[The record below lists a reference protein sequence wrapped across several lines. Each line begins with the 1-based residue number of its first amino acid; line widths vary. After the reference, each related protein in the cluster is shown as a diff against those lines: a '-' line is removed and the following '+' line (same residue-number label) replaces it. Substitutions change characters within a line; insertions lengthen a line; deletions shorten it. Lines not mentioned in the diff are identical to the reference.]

1 MASRI
6 PFPNRF
12 YAAVGFAANPPL
24 GARAVADETRLLL
37 YALYQQATAGPCR
50 APKPWGWNAI
60 ESAKWSS
67 WTQLGDVAAL
77 DAMRMYVSTMEEE
90 NPDWF
95 SLFTDGGD
103 PARVAE
109 ALEAAAEAV
118 AAAGAESDL
127 AASREREREA
137 AERLRRAEAVAA
149 RSHPAV
155 DRIDAEEGTWTVLTK
170 QIGGAQKPRGRY
182 AHAMAA
188 VGDDVFVIGGN
199 AGGRRLGDVF
209 ALHLPNLT
217 WRRVDATVAV
227 EDGGDGR
234 RAVFGKR
241 SGHAAVSW
249 GTKVVVVGGYHEDEP
264 RPARTRGA
272 SAEEEN
278 AEPDQLVPEL
288 DAWVLDTETSEWARL
303 ALRGPAPVARGGHT
317 ATLVR
322 GEAGAKIVVFGG
334 EDRRGRLLDDVHV
347 IDLAARSWVA
357 PRATGAA
364 PTARAGHVAA
374 SFGGGS
380 RAVTDV
386 YVFGGVCA
394 GSAGEVSGELF
405 ALDTMSMTWRELEP
419 AGVPPVPRAG
429 AAGAVVGE
437 AWFVAGGGGV
447 GGGRRDTVALRVEP
461 SSCELEWTSAAEVGA
476 GSSLAAE
483 GAGVVAVGG
492 GAALLAFGGYDG
504 ARYSADAHA
513 LKRPAAGRLPMTKT
527 KMLSPVKKKEWVSAA
542 ETEARR
548 GSSPS
553 GALSPRAGTP
563 RAGTPR
569 AAEAEDASRA
579 DESSAPSPPRG
590 AAEALAEARRLLAEE
605 RSRSS
610 RLEASLAETRLQL
623 DRLMRKVGGGGSSAT
638 SSPRGAEPMSSA
650 SPPRRAKGI
659 WGFLAGDAPEYKG
672 ATA

>member
-24 GARAVADETRLLL
+24 GARAVTDETRLLL

-109 ALEAAAEAV
+109 TLEAAAEAV
-118 AAAGAESDL
+118 AAAGAESEL

-155 DRIDAEEGTWTVLTK
+155 DRSAAAEGTWTVLTT
-170 QIGGAQKPRGRY
+170 QLGGAQMPRGRT

-217 WRRVDATVAV
+217 WRRVDAKVAA
-227 EDGGDGR
+227 ENGGDGVG
-234 RAVFGKR
+234 AFPAR
-241 SGHAAVSW
+241 SGHAAVTW
-249 GTKVVVVGGYHEDEP
+249 GTKVVVIGGYHDDKDSVGVDRESSISI
-264 RPARTRGA
+264 G
-272 SAEEEN
+272 
-278 AEPDQLVPEL
+278 L
-288 DAWVLDTETSEWARL
+288 DAWTLDTETSEWARL
-303 ALRGPAPVARGGHT
+303 DLRGPAPPARGGHT

-347 IDLAARSWVA
+347 IDLATRSWVA

-394 GSAGEVSGELF
+394 GGAGEVSGELF

-437 AWFVAGGGGV
+437 AWFVAGGGGA

-461 SSCELEWTSAAEVGA
+461 SSGELEWTSAAEVGA

-483 GAGVVAVGG
+483 GACVVAVGG

-504 ARYSADAHA
+504 ARYSADAHV

-527 KMLSPVKKKEWVSAA
+527 KMLSPVKRKEWVSAA

-553 GALSPRAGTP
+553 GAPSPRAGTPRAGTP

-659 WGFLAGDAPEYKG
+659 WGFLTGDAPEYRV
-672 ATA
+672 ANSSAASA

>member
-67 WTQLGDVAAL
+67 WTQLGDTAAI

-109 ALEAAAEAV
+109 VLEAAAEAV
-118 AAAGAESDL
+118 AAAGAESEL

-137 AERLRRAEAVAA
+137 AERLKRAEAVAS

-155 DRIDAEEGTWTVLTK
+155 DRIDAEEGAWTTLTK
-170 QIGGAQKPRGRY
+170 QIGGAHKPRGRY
-182 AHAMAA
+182 AHAMAT

-217 WRRVDATVAV
+217 WRRVEAKVAA
-227 EDGGDGR
+227 EDGGD
-234 RAVFGKR
+234 APLASFPAR

-249 GTKVVVVGGYHEDEP
+249 GTKVVVVGGYHEDAAAAQGAAAA
-264 RPARTRGA
+264 ARAR
-272 SAEEEN
+272 EN
-278 AEPDQLVPEL
+278 AEAAAPKL
-288 DAWVLDTETSEWARL
+288 DAWVLDTETSEWRRL
-303 ALRGPAPVARGGHT
+303 ALRGPAPPARGGHT

-347 IDLAARSWVA
+347 IDLADKSWVA
-357 PRATGAA
+357 PQIRGVA
-364 PTARAGHVAA
+364 PAARAGHVAA

-386 YVFGGVCA
+386 YVFGGVSA
-394 GSAGEVSGELF
+394 GAAGEVSGELF

-437 AWFVAGGGGV
+437 AWFIAGGGGA

-461 SSCELEWTSAAEVGA
+461 SSGELEWTSAAEVDA

-504 ARYSADAHA
+504 AKYSAEAHV

-527 KMLSPVKKKEWVSAA
+527 KMLSPVKQKEWVSAA

-548 GSSPS
+548 GERSPLGPS
-553 GALSPRAGTP
+553 PVAGETKDASETEEEVEASPRAVA
-563 RAGTPR
+563 R
-569 AAEAEDASRA
+569 
-579 DESSAPSPPRG
+579 
-590 AAEALAEARRLLAEE
+590 ALAETRRALSEE
-605 RSRSS
+605 RSKSS

-638 SSPRGAEPMSSA
+638 TSPRDAEPRSP
-650 SPPRRAKGI
+650 SPPRRAKGV
-659 WGFLAGDAPEYKG
+659 WGFLAGDAPEYRG
-672 ATA
+672 ANSSAPSA